1 MQYYTPEF
9 ENLDIQHSMFA
20 QPHLINRPMGYK
32 PRGQFRLMDLATDMN
47 EYHAKKGSNLMFDFS
62 KGDPL
67 KNTNIKDLHKDA
79 GAHLNFHG
87 ASGKQEMGVVNK
99 FQQGAEKRL
108 NDATHGKGGNRWT
121 AINNQMDTM
130 NDRFTAMNHVM
141 ADAKKVL
148 LLI

>member
-1 MQYYTPEF
+1 MQYYTPEL
-9 ENLDIQHSMFA
+9 ESLMVQPSMY
-20 QPHLINRPMGYK
+20 QPPLTVHRPRDFV
-32 PRGQFRLMDLATDMN
+32 PSFRLMDLATDMN
-47 EYHAKKGSNLMFDFS
+47 EYHAKKGSNSMFDFS

-87 ASGKQEMGVVNK
+87 ATGKQEIGVVNK
-99 FQQGAEKRL
+99 FQKGAEKRL

-141 ADAKKVL
+141 NDAKKVL